1 MVQLND
7 QHIPKVKAYAECN
20 KFTAEAWNALL
31 NSAKN
36 HIQLCLRTSDENATY
51 LYQVKHLN
59 RMQMVI
65 YTEQVTSSNT

>member
-31 NSAKN
+31 KFSQESYSTVT
-36 HIQLCLRTSDENATY
+36 QLLRTSDENATY
-51 LYQVKHLN
+51 LLPSQ
-59 RMQMVI
+59 
-65 YTEQVTSSNT
+65 TFEQNANVYLH

>member
-51 LYQVKHLN
+51 LLPSQ
-59 RMQMVI
+59 
-65 YTEQVTSSNT
+65 TFEQNANGYLH